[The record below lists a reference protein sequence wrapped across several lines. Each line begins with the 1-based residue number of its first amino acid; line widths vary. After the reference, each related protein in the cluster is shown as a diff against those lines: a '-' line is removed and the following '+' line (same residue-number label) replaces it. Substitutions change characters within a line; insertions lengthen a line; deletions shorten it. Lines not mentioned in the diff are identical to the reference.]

1 MIPCGAEA
9 TGKMKKTMNIRK
21 MTYVALFTV
30 VIAVCSWITIP
41 AAVPF
46 TLQTFAVFAA
56 CALLGG
62 KLGLYAVCLYI
73 LLGAV
78 GVPVFSGF
86 GAGLGTLLGPTG
98 GYILGFVFTALAMW
112 GVEAKFGRKPAA
124 LVAGMAAGLIL
135 CYAFGTAWFM
145 VVYARANGAIGLGAA
160 LSMCVIPF
168 ILPDCVKI
176 ALAMLVAA
184 RLRPH
189 LKL

>member
-1 MIPCGAEA
+1 
-9 TGKMKKTMNIRK
+9 MKKTMNIRK

-78 GVPVFSGF
+78 
-86 GAGLGTLLGPTG
+86 GTLLGPTG

>member
-1 MIPCGAEA
+1 MKLQWKNKLQRTVMAGVFAALLVVLSQVSIPLP
-9 TGKMKKTMNIRK
+9 TG
-21 MTYVALFTV
+21 
-30 VIAVCSWITIP
+30 IP
-41 AAVPF
+41 V
-46 TLQTFAVFAA
+46 TLQTFAGALCGCVLGPAVGSAA
-56 CALLGG
+56 VGVYLA
-62 KLGLYAVCLYI
+62 
-73 LLGAV
+73 LGAV
-78 GVPVFSGF
+78 GVPVFAGF
-86 GAGLGTLLGPTG
+86 GAGPGTLFGPTG

-112 GVEAKFGRKPAA
+112 GAEAKLGEKLPARI
-124 LVAGMAAGLIL
+124 AGMAVGLVL